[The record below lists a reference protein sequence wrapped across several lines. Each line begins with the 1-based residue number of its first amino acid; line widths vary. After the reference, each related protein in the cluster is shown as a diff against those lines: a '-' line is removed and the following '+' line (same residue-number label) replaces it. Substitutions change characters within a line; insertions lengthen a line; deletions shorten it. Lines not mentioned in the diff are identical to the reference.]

1 MEVSSMGGH
10 GGHDVA
16 ENEPTPFEDGD
27 GSIPTKK
34 RRITLRLSFEGEDGV
49 VPSCLV
55 VVDDD
60 THGGFFG
67 RVSSDEHPT
76 ESPHDDAIPS
86 SILQEVRET
95 PIVGISTGSTH
106 CLAHIS
112 SPLSLFLLQRVIGER
127 RAMSAATN
135 TDGR

>member
-1 MEVSSMGGH
+1 M
-10 GGHDVA
+10 A
-16 ENEPTPFEDGD
+16 EDEPTPFEDGD

-95 PIVGISTGSTH
+95 PIVGISDRLNPLPGR
-106 CLAHIS
+106 I
-112 SPLSLFLLQRVIGER
+112 SPLLSLSFCSRE
-127 RAMSAATN
+127 
-135 TDGR
+135 